1 MLQNNTYWPAGN
13 ALTVSDPDRLGLRSS
28 TSPNLSASGI
38 ASSSTDPSDAV
49 GSAASA
55 LTTTSS
61 CSSLPMFLTWNRTVP
76 LATETGFGFILN
88 SRSLTFTVVVF
99 CALDGDAPA
108 DTGIPT
114 NAATNTEPATPRS
127 TCIPAIRASSRPRGI
142 GPKDPWRHAC
152 AAPEP
157 DLT

>member
-76 LATETGFGFILN
+76 PSTETGFGFTLN
-88 SRSLTFTVVVF
+88 SSNLTFTEVLF

-108 DTGIPT
+108 DNGIIT
-114 NAATNTEPATPRS
+114 RLATSTEPASARTDCMPRS
-127 TCIPAIRASSRPRGI
+127 EHQSPT
-142 GPKDPWRHAC
+142 
-152 AAPEP
+152 
-157 DLT
+157 TN